1 MKNIIPFKHETIF
14 KTNIDEIV
22 SISLE
27 NTLSFKNN
35 TLYGEFII
43 SGEYKETI
51 DSEKESFLLKLP
63 FEEPIDEK
71 YDTQN
76 ATIDIDDF
84 YYEIRN
90 DKVLFVSI
98 DVALDKLEIK
108 EEIPE
113 ERNIVEDTFSNSLI
127 SDDAYVEYNVYILR
141 NQDTIET
148 ILEKYN
154 TSIEILKEYN
164 DLDNLKIGDKI
175 IIPESYESN

>member
-14 KTNIDEIV
+14 KTNIDEIL

-27 NTLSFKNN
+27 NTLSLKNN
-35 TLYGEFII
+35 TLSGEFII

-51 DSEKESFLLKLP
+51 DSEKEPFLIKLP
-63 FEEPIDEK
+63 FEELIDDK
-71 YDTQN
+71 YDVRN

-84 YYEIRN
+84 YYEIKN

-98 DVALDKLEIK
+98 DIAIDKLEEK
-108 EEIPE
+108 EKE
-113 ERNIVEDTFSNSLI
+113 ERNIIEDTFNDSFV
-127 SDDAYVEYNVYILR
+127 SDDSYVEYNVYILR
-141 NQDTIET
+141 DQDTIET

-154 TSIEILKEYN
+154 TSIESLKEYN

-175 IIPESYESN
+175 IIPKCNENT